1 MVLVFGGAYNGK
13 SEFVKEKFNIT
24 EDDMFYCKG
33 DKIDFSKKVICGFHK
48 FTYDNVLKNINSLDY
63 IKDNINLFEDKIII
77 CDEISSGIVPL
88 KKEDRIWRRG
98 NRKMSSIF
106 I

>member
-33 DKIDFSKKVICGFHK
+33 DKIDFSKGQSV
-48 FTYDNVLKNINSLDY
+48 
-63 IKDNINLFEDKIII
+63 
-77 CDEISSGIVPL
+77 
-88 KKEDRIWRRG
+88 
-98 NRKMSSIF
+98 
-106 I
+106 